1 MPKLSPTIFREYD
14 IRGLVEQD
22 LTEEA
27 VHLVGRALGTRIR
40 EAGGRRAAVGRD
52 ARLSGPKFA
61 AAMIS
66 ALRASGV
73 DVKDLGIVPTPLT
86 YFAAHTAGVDGICM
100 ITGSH
105 NPPEYNGLKV
115 GLGSATFHGEGIQAL
130 YRLAESGKFA
140 TGAGSVEP
148 YDVVS
153 PYRAHVKENLRL
165 GKRRLKVVI
174 DAGNG
179 TGGVIA
185 VPLFESLG
193 IEVVPLFIEMDG
205 RFPNHHPDPTV
216 EKNLEPLKAKVLET
230 RADVG
235 IAYDGDADRV
245 GAVDERGHVLWG
257 DQLMIL
263 FSRAVLAEEPGA
275 AIVGE
280 VKCSFT
286 LYDDIAKRGG
296 RPIMWKAGHSLIKA
310 KMKEEKAVLAGE
322 MSGHIFFANRWFGF
336 DDGIYSSGR
345 LLELLSRTDAPL
357 SSLLADVPRTFSTP
371 ELRVDCP
378 EDEKFEVVRRA
389 QEFFRSRYD
398 AVTVDGVRVVFP
410 DGWGLVRASN
420 TQPLLV
426 LRFEATT
433 PERVR
438 EIEALVRGKV
448 DEIMKAVGTSP

>member
-1 MPKLSPTIFREYD
+1 MAKLSPTIFREYD
-14 IRGLVEQD
+14 IRGLVDRD

-27 VHLVGRALGTRIR
+27 VHLVGKALGTRIR
-40 EAGGRRAAVGRD
+40 EAGGRKAAVGRD
-52 ARLSGPKFA
+52 ARLSGPRFA

-66 ALRASGV
+66 ALRSTGV
-73 DVKDLGIVPTPLT
+73 DVLDLGVVPTPLT

-115 GLGSATFHGEGIQAL
+115 GLGAATFHGEEIQAL
-130 YRLAESGKFA
+130 RRLAESGKFA
-140 TGAGSVEP
+140 SGAGGVAP
-148 YDVVS
+148 YDVVA
-153 PYRAHVKENLRL
+153 PYREYVRGNLRL
-165 GKRRLKVVI
+165 GKRRLRVVV

-179 TGGVIA
+179 TGGVVA
-185 VPLFESLG
+185 VPLFQSLG
-193 IEVVPLFIEMDG
+193 IDVVPLFVEMDG

-216 EKNLEPLKAKVLET
+216 ERNLEDLKAKVKEVG
-230 RADVG
+230 ADVG

-245 GAVDERGHVLWG
+245 GAVDEKGNVLWG
-257 DQLMIL
+257 DQIMIL
-263 FSRAVLAEEPGA
+263 FARALLAEEPGA
-275 AIVGE
+275 AIVAE

-296 RPIMWKAGHSLIKA
+296 RAIMWKAGHSLIKA
-310 KMKEEKAVLAGE
+310 KMKEEKALLAGE
-322 MSGHIFFANRWFGF
+322 MSGHIFFGHRWFGF

-345 LLELLSRTDAPL
+345 LLELLSRTEAPL

-378 EDEKFEVVRRA
+378 EEKKFEVVRRA
-389 QEFFRSRYD
+389 QEFFRARYD

-426 LRFEATT
+426 LRFEAKTKA
-433 PERVR
+433 RLD
-438 EIEALVRGKV
+438 EIQALVRGKV
-448 DEIMKAVGTSP
+448 DAILRELGA

>member
-1 MPKLSPTIFREYD
+1 MAKLSPTIFREYD
-14 IRGLVEQD
+14 IRGLVDRD

-27 VHLVGRALGTRIR
+27 VTLVGKALGTRIR

-52 ARLSGPKFA
+52 ARLSGPRFA
-61 AAMIS
+61 KAMIS
-66 ALRASGV
+66 ALRSTGV
-73 DVKDLGIVPTPLT
+73 DVLDLGVVPTPLT

-115 GLGSATFHGEGIQAL
+115 GLGAATYHGEEIQAL
-130 YRLAESGKFA
+130 RRLAESGEFA
-140 TGAGSVEP
+140 TGAGTVAP
-148 YDVVS
+148 YDVVG
-153 PYRAHVKENLRL
+153 PYRAYVEENLRL
-165 GKRRLKVVI
+165 GKRKLKVVV

-179 TGGVIA
+179 TGGVVA
-185 VPLFESLG
+185 VPLFRALG
-193 IEVVPLFIEMDG
+193 LDVVPLFIEMDG

-216 EKNLEPLKAKVLET
+216 EKNLEHLKAKVKET
-230 RADVG
+230 GADVG

-245 GAVDERGHVLWG
+245 GAVDEKGSVLWG

-263 FSRAVLAEEPGA
+263 FSRALLAERPGS

-286 LYDDIAKRGG
+286 LYDDIARRGG
-296 RPIMWKAGHSLIKA
+296 RPVMWKAGHSLIKA
-310 KMKEEKAVLAGE
+310 KMKEEKALLAGE
-322 MSGHIFFANRWFGF
+322 MSGHIFFAHRWFGF

-357 SSLLADVPRTFSTP
+357 SSLLADVPHTESTP

-378 EDEKFEVVRRA
+378 EEKKFEVVRRA
-389 QEFFRSRYD
+389 QEFFQTRYQ

-426 LRFEATT
+426 LRFEAKTK
-433 PERVR
+433 ERLR
-438 EIEALVRGKV
+438 EIEGLLRGKV
-448 DEIMKAVGTSP
+448 DEIMRELGA

>member
-1 MPKLSPTIFREYD
+1 MAKLSPTIFREYD
-14 IRGLVEQD
+14 IRGLVDQD

-27 VHLVGRALGTRIR
+27 VHLVGMAFGTRVR
-40 EAGGRRAAVGRD
+40 EAGGRKAAVGRD
-52 ARLSGPKFA
+52 ARLSGPRFA
-61 AAMIS
+61 KAAIS
-66 ALRASGV
+66 ALRSTGL
-73 DVKDLGIVPTPLT
+73 DVLDLGIVPTPLT

-105 NPPEYNGLKV
+105 NPPEYNGLKL
-115 GLGSATFHGEGIQAL
+115 GLGAATYHGEEIQAL
-130 YRLAESGKFA
+130 RRLAESGKFA
-140 TGAGSVEP
+140 TGAGAVAP
-148 YDVVS
+148 YDVVG
-153 PYRAHVKENLRL
+153 PYLAYVKQNLRL
-165 GKRRLKVVI
+165 GKRRLKVVV

-179 TGGVIA
+179 TGGVVA
-185 VPLFESLG
+185 VPLFQSLG
-193 IEVVPLFIEMDG
+193 IEVVPLFIQMDG

-216 EKNLEPLKAKVLET
+216 EKNLEHLKAKVKET
-230 RADVG
+230 GADVG

-245 GAVDERGHVLWG
+245 GAVDEKGHVLWG

-263 FSRAVLAEEPGA
+263 FSRALLAEVPGS

-310 KMKEEKAVLAGE
+310 KMKEEKALLAGE
-322 MSGHIFFANRWFGF
+322 MSGHIFFGHRWFGF

-345 LLELLSRTDAPL
+345 LLELLSRTEAPL
-357 SSLLADVPRTFSTP
+357 SALLADVPRTESTP

-378 EDEKFEVVRRA
+378 DDKKFEVVRRA
-389 QEFFRSRYD
+389 QEFFAARYQ

-426 LRFEATT
+426 LRFEAKT
-433 PERVR
+433 RAR
-438 EIEALVRGKV
+438 LDEIQGLIRGKV
-448 DEIMKAVGTSP
+448 DEIMRELGV

>member
-14 IRGLVEQD
+14 IRGLVDQD

-115 GLGSATFHGEGIQAL
+115 GLGSATYHGEEIQAL
-130 YRLAESGKFA
+130 YRLAESGAFA

-148 YDVVS
+148 YDVVT
-153 PYRAHVKENLRL
+153 PYRANVRERLRL
-165 GKRRLKVVI
+165 GKRKLKVVV

-193 IEVVPLFIEMDG
+193 IEVVPLFVEMDG

-216 EKNLEPLKAKVLET
+216 EKNLEHLKATVLET

-245 GAVDERGHVLWG
+245 GAVDEKGNVLWG

-263 FSRAVLAEEPGA
+263 FSRALLAEVPGA

-310 KMKEEKAVLAGE
+310 KMKEEGALLAGE
-322 MSGHIFFANRWFGF
+322 MSGHIFFGHRWFGF
-336 DDGIYSSGR
+336 DDGIYSSAR
-345 LLELLSRTDAPL
+345 FLELLSKTDEPVSA
-357 SSLLADVPRTFSTP
+357 LLADVPKTFSTP

-378 EDEKFEVVRRA
+378 EEKKFEVVRRA
-389 QEFFRSRYD
+389 QAFFKARYD

-426 LRFEATT
+426 LRFEAKT
-433 PERVR
+433 PERLA
-438 EIEALVRGKV
+438 EIERLVRGKV
-448 DEIMKAVGTSP
+448 DEIMRELGA